1 LRIINK
7 AVYRV
12 HKKSYRQL
20 GIMQAPNN
28 SHDAGYFKDSSY
40 VHNCQLQLLI
50 IIEAGI
56 KFNLMEVF
64 GKPAE
69 AGTALE
75 GFD

>member
-12 HKKSYRQL
+12 DKKSYRQL

-28 SHDAGYFKDSSY
+28 DHNAGYSKNSCH
-40 VHNCQLQLLI
+40 VHNRQLQLLI

-56 KFNLMEVF
+56 KFKF
-64 GKPAE
+64 DDASDKPAASE
-69 AGTALE
+69 
-75 GFD
+75 